1 MIVPQKTPFEI
12 AADWAAQA
20 PEQLHWLYGSAAAGF
35 WAEMME
41 AALERA
47 TPYDLAERISCFPAR
62 RIAAA
67 LADVDEES
75 CQQLRQAL
83 DAEVGA
89 SQ

>member
-20 PEQLHWLYGSAAAGF
+20 PEQLHWLTGSAAAGF

-47 TPYDLAERISCFPAR
+47 TPYDLAERIRYFPAR

-67 LADVDEES
+67 LAAVDEES
-75 CQQLRQAL
+75 CEELRHAL
-83 DAEVGA
+83 AAEVGA
-89 SQ
+89 SL

>member
-1 MIVPQKTPFEI
+1 MIPQKTPFEI

-20 PEQLHWLYGSAAAGF
+20 PEQLHWLYGAAAAGF
-35 WAEMME
+35 WAEMLE

-47 TPYDLAERISCFPAR
+47 TPYDLAERIRYFPAR
-62 RIAAA
+62 RIADA
-67 LADVDEES
+67 LATIDEEA
-75 CQQLRQAL
+75 CEQLRQAL